1 MRTFVP
7 AALLV
12 TSLTSMLAAS
22 APFAADMSTM
32 VGGQSMQQRQ
42 HQHL

>member
-1 MRTFVP
+1 MRTFIP
-7 AALLV
+7 AALF
-12 TSLTSMLAAS
+12 LTSMLAAS